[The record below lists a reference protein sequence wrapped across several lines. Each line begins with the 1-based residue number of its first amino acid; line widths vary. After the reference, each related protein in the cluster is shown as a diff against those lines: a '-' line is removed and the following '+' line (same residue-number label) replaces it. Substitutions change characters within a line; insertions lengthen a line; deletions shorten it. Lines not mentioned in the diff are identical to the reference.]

1 VDVSAHDEPR
11 SPEQKRR
18 AMSWAQRLKR
28 VFSIDITTC
37 AHCGGRHAMGG
48 PIWAAPIH
56 DLTAVRELR
65 AMLVRDKAAFPA
77 FEKLHALLTLV
88 EEELPDVV
96 LYESMHG
103 LAGVLKCSSLPVPLF
118 RSALIN
124 AGYRVSATHASPL
137 GLKTDA
143 PMSVVWDV
151 LRCWVR
157 EHPVKAREVE
167 TPGSRILAQPV
178 QLEASFTRA
187 RGAFSRYSDYDSEDT
202 DDYGFGA
209 SGRLDVTRAANLL
222 AGADFAHLA
231 EPRTSSSAPASTV
244 SPIEYDMASAYLAGS
259 QTRGRVR
266 FSARGD
272 VRSFTYEDGRTI
284 GGAVVEQGDR
294 DRTISSVT
302 GRTDV
307 ALSPATALFVQAT
320 GNSRD
325 YDVASTPLNPA
336 RDSSGYEVLAGANF
350 EVGALARG
358 EVAAGYIQQEFDSP
372 AFGDVSGLGARAS
385 IEYFP
390 TQLTTLTTTVSRT
403 VEDAAIV
410 GAGGYLSSS
419 IGLQADHE
427 LLRNVILG
435 GQLTYAEDDYEGIDR
450 TDERLS
456 ASLRATYLVNR
467 RLGVSLAASSFKQ
480 TSSGTNEGVDFKVN
494 RLMLSLVGQF

>member
-1 VDVSAHDEPR
+1 MSIISRSLTVLLAMGAAAQAGSVVAQSASGSLRSAASQSVDLFARDRSVAVRDRPHPEYEAFGLRLGAFTAYPKLDVGTEYNDNIYAVASGEVSDTIL
-11 SPEQKRR
+11 
-18 AMSWAQRLKR
+18 RLKPEI
-28 VFSIDITTC
+28 SIASGWSRNAI
-37 AHCGGRHAMGG
+37 
-48 PIWAAPIH
+48 
-56 DLTAVRELR
+56 
-65 AMLVRDKAAFPA
+65 
-77 FEKLHALLTLV
+77 
-88 EEELPDVV
+88 
-96 LYESMHG
+96 
-103 LAGVLKCSSLPVPLF
+103 
-118 RSALIN
+118 SA
-124 AGYRVSATHASPL
+124 Y
-137 GLKTDA
+137 
-143 PMSVVWDV
+143 
-151 LRCWVR
+151 
-157 EHPVKAREVE
+157 
-167 TPGSRILAQPV
+167 
-178 QLEASFTRA
+178 A

-419 IGLQADHE
+419 IGLQVDHE

-450 TDERLS
+450 TDERLE

-480 TSSGTNEGVDFKVN
+480 TSSGANEGVDFNVN
-494 RLMLSLVGQF
+494 RLMLALVGQF